1 MKVLNL
7 AGVRNILITSV
18 EDVSRENI
26 FRLGNKQVVNPA
38 LTTTSA
44 LHIVTDL

>member
-18 EDVSRENI
+18 EDVSRDI
-26 FRLGNKQVVNPA
+26 FRLGNKQVVSPA

-44 LHIVTDL
+44 LRTITDL

>member
-1 MKVLNL
+1 MKVLNF

-18 EDVSRENI
+18 EDVSRDI
-26 FRLGNKQVVNPA
+26 FRLGNKQVVDPA